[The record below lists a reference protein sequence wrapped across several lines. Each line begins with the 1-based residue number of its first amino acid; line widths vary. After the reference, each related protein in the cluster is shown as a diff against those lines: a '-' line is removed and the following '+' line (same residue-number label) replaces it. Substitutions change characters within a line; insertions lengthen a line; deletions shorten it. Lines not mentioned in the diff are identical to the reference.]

1 MVHVMERIERS
12 GGRAAAL
19 LVVVALGS
27 GPIAR
32 AADAKERRA
41 AQGER
46 DRGRPSTVDYVDGTV
61 GME

>member
-32 AADAKERRA
+32 AADAKERA

-46 DRGRPSTVDYVDGTV
+46 DRGRPSTLD
-61 GME
+61 

>member
-1 MVHVMERIERS
+1 MVHVMERSERS

-19 LVVVALGS
+19 LVVIALGI
-27 GPIAR
+27 GPSAR
-32 AADAKERRA
+32 AADAEERA

>member
-32 AADAKERRA
+32 AADAKERA

-46 DRGRPSTVDYVDGTV
+46 DRGRPSTVDFVDGTG